1 MIVSMNHV
9 SFTVSDLGRSIEF
22 FSKALGLEPVSRAGR
37 DPEFAALV
45 TGIPGASIEV
55 AYLKGPGC
63 AMELIRYLAPAGEKI
78 DTRTCNV
85 GSAHV
90 CFDVTDMQ
98 GSIDRFIGA
107 GGRLAGGPAP
117 IPAGPNKGRLVAYL
131 EDPDDNTVEFIEA
144 ASPA

>member
-9 SFTVSDLGRSIEF
+9 SFTVSDLDRF
-22 FSKALGLEPVSRAGR
+22 VAFYQDALGLETVSKAER
-37 DPEFAALV
+37 DPAFAALV
-45 TGIPGASIEV
+45 TGIEGAHILV

-63 AMELIRYLAPAGEKI
+63 AVELIQYLSPPGEKI

-90 CFDVTDMQ
+90 CFDVEGMEA
-98 GSIDRFIGA
+98 SIQKFTRA
-107 GGRLAGGPAP
+107 GGRLAGEVAP

-131 EDPDDNTVEFIEA
+131 EDVDGNTVEFIEA
-144 ASPA
+144 LK